1 MSDEFRYSKMV
12 AALMALSH
20 DLPGG
25 VAIGKDWIWEAGSG
39 KLLAGHDGTLESLE
53 AALIEARRKAGL

>member
-12 AALMALSH
+12 AALMTLAN

-25 VAIGKDWIWEAGSG
+25 IGIGATWIWEAGSG
-39 KLLAGHDGTLESLE
+39 KLLAQHDGTLEGLE
-53 AALIEARRKAGL
+53 RALIEARRIKGL